1 MKKHTRGFSLI
12 ELLVSIVISMVALVA
27 VIEMYSASQQTSR
40 VQRMQSRLTEDGRF
54 ATSMMQRVVYQA
66 GYRQVPST
74 DPYADSLVDAAN
86 QMTVKFDADGS
97 NQIACDGSIPGAG
110 TTQTLVIRK
119 IGSKLQCGSTD
130 WIAPTAGTG
139 TGNGNEVV
147 DFGVKFG
154 IDTGPSN
161 TPEDVGCGTAS
172 AGKKPRDCIVDSYV
186 DTLTTGTHTTD
197 QIMAVKVCLVL
208 RSEMVDSSV
217 VKPAAVK
224 NCAGTDITSSQDDHK
239 LYRAF
244 RTTIVLKNR

>member
-1 MKKHTRGFSLI
+1 MKKHARGFSLI
-12 ELLVSIVISMVALVA
+12 ELLVSIVISMVAMIA
-27 VIEMYSASQQTSR
+27 VIEIYSAAQQTSR

-54 ATSMMQRVVYQA
+54 ATAMMQRVVYQA
-66 GYRQVPST
+66 GYRQLPST
-74 DPYADSLVDAAN
+74 DPYSDAFVNAAN

-97 NQIACDGSIPGAG
+97 NQIACDGSVPGAG
-110 TTQTLVIRK
+110 TTQTLVIK
-119 IGSKLQCGSTD
+119 KTDSKLQCGTVD
-130 WIAPTAGTG
+130 WIAPTAGAG

-154 IDTGPSN
+154 IDTGPAATS
-161 TPEDVGCGTAS
+161 EDVGCGTAS
-172 AGKKPRDCIVDSYV
+172 AGTKPRDCIVDSYV
-186 DTLTTGTHTTD
+186 DALTGTQTTA
-197 QIMAVKVCLVL
+197 QIVAVKVCLVL

-224 NCAGTDITSSQDDHK
+224 NCAGDNIASSQDDHK